1 MHRHSAVQ
9 YNYNTLLSKGVTL
22 LRVILE
28 KQPVFLQ
35 TLRPI
40 TASWL
45 FPCSCIFFSSP
56 TDIRRPCWALAV
68 TIDTRGSKIKTFKKD
83 EKLSLWDRSH
93 QWIWVSTFGKKN
105 SRTFKC
111 LGKGSTEN
119 KRFLSG
125 IARIME
131 GGGLPIPEF
140 FGPLFRSAF
149 LVNKKSLFLQKCQCI
164 ELLTVF

>member
-111 LGKGSTEN
+111 LGKGSMEN

-125 IARIME
+125 IARIM
-131 GGGLPIPEF
+131 GGGVYPCPI
-140 FGPLFRSAF
+140 F
-149 LVNKKSLFLQKCQCI
+149 LALFLEVHFWSIKRVYF
-164 ELLTVF
+164 LKNANVLNF